1 MSEFYEFSNAI
12 SFFRSME
19 TRKQLKLMVF
29 ALVNVAIP
37 ISKQL
42 IFITLISGSIKI
54 LSSKSSETSILEIFS
69 RSDFLTTINV
79 LLALLFVLPIFDL
92 IKLKS
97 GVKFKKTKN
106 RHTEFAL
113 DFILATLE
121 LLFAIILCA
130 ILIVLFS
137 NLATCFILF
146 AAFVIVLF
154 YSTTFY
160 RNPFIP
166 KFLKR
171 NFLQNAFSR
180 YLGLTVFL
188 ILFLSYSIY
197 SNSTDI
203 NAIHVVAMFLIPR
216 RLFKNLA
223 KWLII
228 ISKNNI
234 KFLTT
239 I

>member
-1 MSEFYEFSNAI
+1 MSEFYEFSNAL
-12 SFFRSME
+12 SLFRSME

-42 IFITLISGSIKI
+42 IFITFITASVKM
-54 LSSKSSETSILEIFS
+54 LSSKSSETSILETFS
-69 RSDFLTTINV
+69 RSDFLTTINIF
-79 LLALLFVLPIFDL
+79 LALLFVLPILDL

-97 GVKFKKTKN
+97 RIKFKKTKN
-106 RHTEFAL
+106 RHTKFAFV
-113 DFILATLE
+113 FILATLE
-121 LLFAIILCA
+121 LLFTMVLCA

-137 NLATCFILF
+137 NLATCFFLF
-146 AAFVIVLF
+146 AAFVIVMF

-160 RNPFIP
+160 QNPFIP

-171 NFLQNAFSR
+171 NFLQNAFSQ
-180 YLGLTVFL
+180 YLGITLFL

-203 NAIHVVAMFLIPR
+203 NAVHLVAMFLIPR
-216 RLFKNLA
+216 SLFRNLA
-223 KWLII
+223 KWLTT
-228 ISKNNI
+228 ISNDKI
-234 KFLTT
+234 KFSTT